1 MTRKAQHRRKQLN
14 EEGCAQDAS
23 RITGHSPHPIRIVI
37 ADGHQVVRAGI
48 RALLES
54 ERDLTVVGET
64 DNVDDLFTEARRTKP
79 DVTLLTYGLPGC
91 TDVEAY
97 KQLFRSLSG
106 VRIIVLV
113 KDNDAAPFRHAV
125 EAGAQGIILGNIGR
139 EELIKSVRA
148 VARGDSYL
156 DPEAVEKTFGLLRQQ
171 QKDVFLPKEL
181 HSLSPQERRIIPL
194 IAEGYT
200 NKEIAVKLALSDKT
214 IKNYVANMFAKLAIE
229 RRTQA
234 VALYYK
240 GPATV

>member
-1 MTRKAQHRRKQLN
+1 MCSGRLEDYRTF
-14 EEGCAQDAS
+14 
-23 RITGHSPHPIRIVI
+23 PHPIRIVI

-113 KDNDAAPFRHAV
+113 KDNDAAPFAMPSKREHR
-125 EAGAQGIILGNIGR
+125 ESYWGI
-139 EELIKSVRA
+139 SV
-148 VARGDSYL
+148 
-156 DPEAVEKTFGLLRQQ
+156 
-171 QKDVFLPKEL
+171 
-181 HSLSPQERRIIPL
+181 
-194 IAEGYT
+194 
-200 NKEIAVKLALSDKT
+200 VK
-214 IKNYVANMFAKLAIE
+214 N
-229 RRTQA
+229 
-234 VALYYK
+234 
-240 GPATV
+240 